1 LRPLRYVVILAP
13 NLPARTPLAPKAT
26 VYKAD
31 LQISDM
37 DRNYYASH
45 ILTLAQHPSETV
57 ERLMVRLLAFALN
70 AHEFLAFGK
79 GLSDDD
85 EPDLWQKDLTGAID
99 VWIEIGQPDEQR
111 IRQACGRA
119 RQVIV
124 YSYSG
129 RSAEIWWDKIGPA
142 LERSKNLTVI
152 DVPARCVQQIATLAN
167 RNMQLQCL
175 IQDGQIQLMGGDMS
189 VDIELVTRRLPISMQ
204 QNR

>member
-13 NLPARTPLAPKAT
+13 NLPARTLLAPKAT

>member
-1 LRPLRYVVILAP
+1 MT
-13 NLPARTPLAPKAT
+13 RTSSFCSGFIHPRHPLAPKAT

-79 GLSDDD
+79 GLSDDE

-124 YSYSG
+124 YSFSG
-129 RSAEIWWDKIGPA
+129 RSAAIWWDKIAPA
-142 LERSKNLTVI
+142 LERSKNLSVI
-152 DVPARCVQQIATLAN
+152 DLPATCVQQIAALAN

-175 IQDGQIQLMGGDMS
+175 IQDGEIQLMGDNTS
-189 VDIELVTRRLPISMQ
+189 VNIELVVQRLPISMQ
-204 QNR
+204 KNR